1 MDNVP
6 FHKPLSVKNRFLD
19 KGHTIKYLPLYS
31 PMLNPIENTFVK
43 WKLYVKMAN
52 CTSEDELIKA
62 MGDGC
67 KTITK
72 DGTKI

>member
-1 MDNVP
+1 
-6 FHKPLSVKNRFLD
+6 
-19 KGHTIKYLPLYS
+19 
-31 PMLNPIENTFVK
+31 MLNPIKNALAK

-62 MGDGC
+62 MGDGF

-72 DGTKI
+72 DDCEGWYKNMKTFLRLSKQGIIIHD